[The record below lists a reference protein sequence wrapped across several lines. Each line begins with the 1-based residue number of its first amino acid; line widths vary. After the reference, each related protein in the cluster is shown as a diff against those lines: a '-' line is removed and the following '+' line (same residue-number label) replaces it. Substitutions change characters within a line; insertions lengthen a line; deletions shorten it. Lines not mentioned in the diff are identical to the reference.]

1 VGQPKDMFVDPHL
14 LATGGLL
21 DVYVSRFGGG
31 DGKIV
36 GLPALP
42 IEFGD
47 RQRPGITRQPPK
59 VGEHNTD
66 VLTEAGFTP
75 REIDKLAE
83 SGVTVTA

>member
-1 VGQPKDMFVDPHL
+1 MFVDPHL

-47 RQRPGITRQPPK
+47 HQRPGVTRQPPK
-59 VGEHNTD
+59 IGEHSAE
-66 VLTEAGFTP
+66 VLAEAGFTGD
-75 REIDKLAE
+75 EIAALTKSRTLICNME
-83 SGVTVTA
+83 

>member
-1 VGQPKDMFVDPHL
+1 L

-42 IEFGD
+42 VEFGD
-47 RQRPGITRQPPK
+47 HQRPGITRQPPM
-59 VGEHNTD
+59 VGEHNTE
-66 VLTEAGFTP
+66 VLAQAGFSP
-75 REIDKLAE
+75 QEIANLAA
-83 SGVTVTA
+83 SGITVAA

>member
-1 VGQPKDMFVDPHL
+1 MFDDPHL

-47 RQRPGITRQPPK
+47 HQRPGITRQPPK
-59 VGEHNTD
+59 VGEHNAEI
-66 VLTEAGFTP
+66 LTEAGLTGN
-75 REIDKLAE
+75 EVQALTD
-83 SGVTVTA
+83 SGILVSNT